1 MSALPD
7 ESDGRL
13 YAAKCVD
20 QYRSVMAVGGSEAS
34 LQRVA
39 LPTMGLTV
47 ALKSAIITIIAV
59 ITSITIIITT
69 VTTVMIVTIV
79 IFRGH
84 FGSRRPLLRWRCA
97 ALACLLP

>member
-39 LPTMGLTV
+39 LPTMGLTGAT
-47 ALKSAIITIIAV
+47 ALRKKGIDRKNKTLTLPSPMPQVNQPNIAV
-59 ITSITIIITT
+59 HQPHRQCRRHDPHSHHSQTSNEL
-69 VTTVMIVTIV
+69 
-79 IFRGH
+79 F
-84 FGSRRPLLRWRCA
+84 
-97 ALACLLP
+97 